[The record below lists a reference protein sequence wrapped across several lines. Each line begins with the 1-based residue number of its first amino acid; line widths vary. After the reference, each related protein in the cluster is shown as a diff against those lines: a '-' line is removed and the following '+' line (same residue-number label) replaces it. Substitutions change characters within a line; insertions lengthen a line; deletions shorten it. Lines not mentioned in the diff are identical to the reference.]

1 MNFRSTLLLVVAS
14 LCSFNIQAAGDRWFD
29 VEILVFKRNVDVQKL
44 SEQLDQ
50 NNVYIKKRDRLEVLK
65 AKQATNCLGD
75 NPCLHEQNPVQIT
88 DEQMVSGGHRLQRLS
103 SNHLQLKSQLNR
115 LKNHQLFKPLL
126 HVAWRMPVQS
136 KQNALPI
143 HLFAGENYALD
154 IYKEEIIAQKR
165 QEAADAAKAQ
175 LNNPQE
181 TDPLLIAATD
191 KLDVLDELQKD
202 NAIRDLYEIDGNF
215 LLYVQ
220 RYLEIESQLIVRT
233 ETQKEVSSSKS
244 VLANPQLETD
254 ISGTADDAVQVVD
267 QALPQQRVKTKT
279 VVTETLFDQTR
290 RLRSGE
296 IHYLDH
302 PLFGMIVQIRKI
314 R

>member
-88 DEQMVSGGHRLQRLS
+88 DAQMISGGHRLQRLS
-103 SNHLQLKSQLNR
+103 SNHLRLKSQLNR

-126 HVAWRMPVQS
+126 HVAWRMQVQS

>member
-1 MNFRSTLLLVVAS
+1 LNFRSTLLLVVAS
-14 LCSFNIQAAGDRWFD
+14 LCSLHIQAAGDRWFD

-50 NNVYIKKRDRLEVLK
+50 NNVYLKKRDRLEVLK
-65 AKQATNCLGD
+65 AKQATNCLD
-75 NPCLHEQNPVQIT
+75 DSPCLHEQNPVQIT
-88 DEQMVSGGHRLQRLS
+88 DAEMVSGGHRLQRLS
-103 SNHLQLKSQLNR
+103 SHHLRLKSQLNQ

-165 QEAADAAKAQ
+165 QEAAQATKKQ
-175 LNNPQE
+175 LNKPQG
-181 TDPLLIAATD
+181 TDPFLTASTD

-202 NAIRDLYEIDGNF
+202 NAIRDLYEVDGNF

-233 ETQKEVSSSKS
+233 ETQKEVSSPTS
-244 VLANPQLETD
+244 VLASPQLQTNT
-254 ISGTADDAVQVVD
+254 STTADDAVQVVD
-267 QALPQQRVKTKT
+267 QIVPQQPVKTKT

-296 IHYLDH
+296 IHYFDH
-302 PLFGMIVQIRKI
+302 PLFGIIVQIRKI